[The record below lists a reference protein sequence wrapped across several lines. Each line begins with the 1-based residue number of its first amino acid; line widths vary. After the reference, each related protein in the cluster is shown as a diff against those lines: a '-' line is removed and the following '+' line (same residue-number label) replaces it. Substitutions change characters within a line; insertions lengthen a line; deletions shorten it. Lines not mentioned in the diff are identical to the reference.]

1 MQLLKFHFHLINIP
15 PLLAMMIC
23 FMIGIIGH
31 SSSPFFIAIFVMVI
45 SVYGVSYF
53 KHISLP
59 KKFIFYSLF
68 ALLGAWLPHKELQ
81 DYHHFYSL
89 IENKKFTATGT
100 VIDISQAIVN
110 HRKTTA
116 ITLALDTITTGQ
128 LTQRSNKV
136 MLFYGKGDGDIVV
149 GDTITFLDLRCKKP
163 ASENFQ
169 RYQIKE
175 QIAATI
181 FNDNFTYRIDHHPTW
196 SLRHWI
202 WNQKTRLLHAL
213 QNKLSIDGFNFFSS
227 LFLGNRACIKN
238 ELEETN
244 ELFKTWGI
252 SHFLARSGLHLV
264 LFIFLCQALF
274 CIMPLPM
281 IAKQIIM
288 SLLSIIYFVLTW
300 TSAPFTRSFAL
311 FMLNKICFFNKA
323 PFHLLHYLTLVC
335 FGFLLYCPLYLFFL
349 DFQLS
354 FALTGALAWFNQ
366 VTQEHKSQ

>member
-1 MQLLKFHFHLINIP
+1 MFLIALCI
-15 PLLAMMIC
+15 
-23 FMIGIIGH
+23 
-31 SSSPFFIAIFVMVI
+31 
-45 SVYGVSYF
+45 YGVSHY
-53 KHISLP
+53 KKISLP
-59 KKFIFYSLF
+59 KKLIFYSLF
-68 ALLGAWLPHKELQ
+68 ALLGAWLPNKEIQ
-81 DYHHFYSL
+81 DYNNFYSF
-89 IENKKFTATGT
+89 IENKEFTVTGT
-100 VIDISQAIVN
+100 VIDISRAIVN

-116 ITLALDTITTGQ
+116 ITLALDIITSGNI
-128 LTQRSNKV
+128 TQKSNKV
-136 MLFYGKGDGDIVV
+136 MLFYGKGETDIMV
-149 GDTITFLDLRCKKP
+149 GDTVTFLNISCKKP
-163 ASENFQ
+163 VSENFQ

-181 FNDNFTYRIDHHPTW
+181 FNDTLEYRIDHHPTW
-196 SLRHWI
+196 SLRYWI
-202 WNQKTRLLHAL
+202 WTQKTRLLHAL
-213 QNKLSIDGFNFFSS
+213 QNKLSRDGFNFFSS

-274 CIMPLPM
+274 CIIPLSM

-288 SLLSIIYFVLTW
+288 TLLSIIYFALTW

-335 FGFLLYCPLYLFFL
+335 FGFLFYCPLYLFFL

-366 VTQEHKSQ
+366 VTYEHKGQ